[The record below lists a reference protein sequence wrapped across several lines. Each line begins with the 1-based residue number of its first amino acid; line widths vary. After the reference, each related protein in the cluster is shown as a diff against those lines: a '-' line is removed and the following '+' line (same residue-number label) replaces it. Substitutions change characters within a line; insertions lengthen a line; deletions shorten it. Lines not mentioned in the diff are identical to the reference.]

1 MKPIDDLKDDE
12 EDDDEANG
20 LAEEKLPRKIG
31 IFIKH
36 EDFENPDPL
45 LAGEQV
51 EDPYK
56 DLNDIERV
64 FVQDHDFVCIQRQR
78 NEEFEQTFDRGL

>member
-1 MKPIDDLKDDE
+1 MKPIEDLKDEEEE
-12 EDDDEANG
+12 EDEVQG
-20 LAEEKLPRKIG
+20 LTEEKLLRKIG

-36 EDFENPDPL
+36 DDFNIDPL
-45 LAGEQV
+45 LAAEGVQ

-64 FVQDHDFVCIQRQR
+64 FV
-78 NEEFEQTFDRGL
+78 